1 MLQPMQ
7 PIGQQQRPGTNMP
20 QAPGQQT
27 MPAGAAFQRGILP
40 GGIASNPEDIKA
52 AYGGTPQ
59 GQQKLQQSAQQGDYL
74 SAIALA
80 QILEEE
86 RERAS
91 AKAAQGGK
99 PQPVVD
105 RMRDEAVELRRQDLE
120 EQQAKRLGM
129 EQQRSQAAMAQMVQ
143 QGGRPPMQGIA
154 QLPAQNVAQPQAMA
168 AGGIVAFGD
177 GGDVERKMSEEEV
190 RPVGADPYAG
200 MSTQRVLERF
210 GRQQLGTNREEA
222 ERRARE
228 EYAKY
233 GGYTPEERAA
243 QEKRIAQLEAYDR
256 EMYDPEKLRNE
267 GLIAALA
274 AGSGVGS
281 IGQVLGNVGVAG
293 LNYDNKMRE
302 LARQRME
309 GRHKKAEDWLEAQR
323 GARVKGYEAGVG
335 EGKEVLQGQRYGA
348 SALGDVLQAQAAQAR
363 LAQSGGGAENRAQRM
378 AAEDVARDEYIN
390 ILKSELTDMRKAY
403 KEGTPEY
410 RAKLK
415 QVFDREAAIYKKYPG
430 AVPPTAPTFE
440 EPPAAAPKEE
450 SKPWFRGVPEGS
462 NFGDI
467 AGGIVSSMF
476 GGRSAP
482 QQGDGQAQAPT
493 QSAAPSEM
501 LAGAQ
506 FAGYAKGTNK
516 RVYKTPDGK
525 MYTEQ

>member
-168 AGGIVAFGD
+168 AGGIVAFD
-177 GGDVERKMSEEEV
+177 NGGEVVEKLTEEEV
-190 RPVGADPYAG
+190 RPVGPNPYAG
-200 MSTQRVLERF
+200 MSPRQMGLEYARS
-210 GRQQLGTNREEA
+210 QLGTNRDEA
-222 ERRARE
+222 ERRKRE
-228 EYAKY
+228 EYMRFA
-233 GGYTPEERAA
+233 GMSPEEKAA
-243 QEKRIAQLEAYDR
+243 QQKRLAELEAYDR
-256 EMYDPEKLRNE
+256 EAYDPERLRRE
-267 GLIAALA
+267 GLAAFLMGAANTGGIGETLA
-274 AGSGVGS
+274 RSGQS
-281 IGQVLGNVGVAG
+281 G
-293 LNYDNKMRE
+293 LNYSNKMRE

-309 GRHKKAEDWLEAQR
+309 GRHKAASDIEEAQR
-323 GARVKGYEAGVG
+323 GVRAKAFDIGAG
-335 EGKEVLQGQRYGA
+335 EGKELLGGQRQGVA
-348 SALGDVLQAQAAQAR
+348 ALGDIMQADATAAR

-440 EPPAAAPKEE
+440 EKPEEPTKEE
-450 SKPWFRGVPEGS
+450 SPGIMSGLSNMWKGISEGVQR
-462 NFGDI
+462 I
-467 AGGIVSSMF
+467 
-476 GGRSAP
+476 
-482 QQGDGQAQAPT
+482 QQGQQP
-493 QSAAPSEM
+493 SASSSALPPGIPQGSV
-501 LAGAQ
+501 
-506 FAGYAKGTNK
+506 KIGTSGGNP
-516 RVYKTPDGK
+516 VYQTPDGK
-525 MYTEQ
+525 KLVVKP